1 LTTGGP
7 FFSNRADTHVKSKAL
22 ATLLI
27 ALALPAFAA
36 AQPGAITLE
45 PFIGG
50 RVVTSVSGG
59 HAIYTYSWPGVYF
72 EAQFAGDAVD
82 VKVDDAQNN
91 LYLYIDGVHKL
102 TLTRPGRATV
112 SVKDLGAGAHTVRLE
127 KASETQFSTG
137 EFEGFTIGPGEQALP
152 PPHYDRRIEFIGD
165 SYTVGYGDT
174 SRGQTCTVDDVR
186 DTTDTSESFAPLT
199 AKHFNAAYRIVA
211 SSGHGVVRN
220 FAGRDPGETM
230 PVLYQY
236 SLFDK
241 SVPADDSGWTPDV
254 VVIALGTNDFSTQ
267 LGADE
272 AWHTREELRA
282 DFVRRYVEFVDQLR
296 AKWPAA
302 DFILMASTSYDSE
315 IIDAVNT
322 VATTLKNSGMA
333 NLDVLSFSGLDYQAC
348 DGHPSL
354 NDDRVL
360 SQLLIDRIARLP
372 KFGAASSPPSP

>member
-1 LTTGGP
+1 VKR
-7 FFSNRADTHVKSKAL
+7 RAF

-27 ALALPAFAA
+27 ALALSQAAHSQPA
-36 AQPGAITLE
+36 AITLE

-50 RVVTSVSGG
+50 RVVTSVVGG
-59 HAIYTYSWPGVYF
+59 HTVYTYSWPGVYF
-72 EAQFAGDAVD
+72 EAQFVGDAVD

-91 LYLYIDGVHKL
+91 LYLYIDGAHKL
-102 TLTRPGRATV
+102 TLTRPGRATI
-112 SVKDLGAGAHTVRLE
+112 SLKDLGAGTHTVRLE
-127 KASETQFSTG
+127 KASETQYATG
-137 EFEGFTIGPGEQALP
+137 AFEGFTIDTGEQALP

-165 SYTVGYGDT
+165 SYTVGYGDM

-186 DTTDTSESFAPLT
+186 ETTDTTESFAPLT

-220 FAGRDPGETM
+220 YAGTDPGETM

-241 SVPADDSGWTPDV
+241 SVLADDSGWTPDV
-254 VVIALGTNDFSTQ
+254 VVIALGTNDFSTK
-267 LGADE
+267 LGDGE

-282 DFVRRYVEFVDQLR
+282 DFIQRYVAFVDQLR

-302 DFILMASTSYDSE
+302 DFILMASTSYDNE
-315 IIDAVNT
+315 ILDAVNN
-322 VATTLKNSGMA
+322 VAATLKSAGMA

-348 DGHPSL
+348 DAHPSL
-354 NDDRVL
+354 NDDRLL
-360 SQLLIDRIARLP
+360 SQLLIEQIARLP
-372 KFGAASSPPSP
+372 KFGAAAER

>member
-1 LTTGGP
+1 MNCFP
-7 FFSNRADTHVKSKAL
+7 NRGNTKVKRRAF
-22 ATLLI
+22 ATLLFT
-27 ALALPAFAA
+27 LALPHVAV
-36 AQPGAITLE
+36 AQPAAVTLE

-50 RVVTSVSGG
+50 RVVASVAGG
-59 HAIYTYSWPGVYF
+59 HAVYTYSWPGVYF
-72 EAQFAGDAVD
+72 EGQFIGDAVD

-102 TLTRPGRATV
+102 TLTRPGRTTV
-112 SVKDLGAGAHTVRLE
+112 SLKDLGAGTHTVRLE
-127 KASETQFSTG
+127 KASETQYATG
-137 EFEGFTIGPGEQALP
+137 AFEGFTIAPGEQALP

-186 DTTDTSESFAPLT
+186 ETTDTSESFAPLT
-199 AKHFNAAYRIVA
+199 AKHFGAAYRIVA

-220 FAGRDPGETM
+220 YAGTDPGETM

-236 SLFDK
+236 ALFDK

-254 VVIALGTNDFSTQ
+254 VVIALGTNDFSTK

-272 AWHTREELRA
+272 AWHTPEELRA
-282 DFVRRYVEFVDQLR
+282 DFVQHYVEFVDQLR

-302 DFILMASTSYDSE
+302 DFILMASTSGDSE

-322 VATTLKNSGMA
+322 VAGTLRNGGMA

-354 NDDRVL
+354 NDDRML
-360 SQLLIDRIARLP
+360 SQLLIGRIAGLP
-372 KFGAASSPPSP
+372 KFGG

>member
-1 LTTGGP
+1 MKSGDI
-7 FFSNRADTHVKSKAL
+7 NVKYQLL
-22 ATLLI
+22 ASVLI
-27 ALALPAFAA
+27 ALALPHVAA
-36 AQPGAITLE
+36 AEPGTTTLE

-50 RVVTSVSGG
+50 RVVTSVVQG
-59 HAIYTYSWPGVYF
+59 HPVYTYSWPGVYF
-72 EAQFAGDAVD
+72 EGQFIGDAVD

-112 SVKDLGAGAHTVRLE
+112 SLKDLGAGTHIVRLE
-127 KASETQFSTG
+127 KASETQYATG
-137 EFEGFTIGPGEQALP
+137 AFDGFTIGAGEQALP

-186 DTTDTSESFAPLT
+186 DTTDTSESFAPPT

-220 FAGRDPGETM
+220 YAGTNPGETM

-236 SLFDK
+236 ALFDK

-254 VVIALGTNDFSTQ
+254 VVIALGTNDFSTK
-267 LGADE
+267 LGDGE
-272 AWHTREELRA
+272 AWHTRDELRA
-282 DFVRRYVEFVDQLR
+282 DFIQHYVAFVDQLR

-302 DFILMASTSYDSE
+302 DFILMASTSFDNE
-315 IIDAVNT
+315 ILDAVSN
-322 VATTLKNSGMA
+322 VAETLKSAGMT

-354 NDDRVL
+354 NDDRML
-360 SQLLIDRIARLP
+360 SQLLIERIARLP
-372 KFGAASSPPSP
+372 KFGAASSPAQP